1 MGPKKKKGDGS
12 EDTGKPKNS
21 KLNKMNEMDR
31 VTNHNTQYHYQEH
44 QRNQD
49 FDQVKYLERRM
60 AEEQEGKKRKEE
72 MVAGYLRFS

>member
-31 VTNHNTQYHYQEH
+31 V
-44 QRNQD
+44 
-49 FDQVKYLERRM
+49 
-60 AEEQEGKKRKEE
+60 RKIHISGVIIMNLSGE
-72 MVAGYLRFS
+72 VP

>member
-31 VTNHNTQYHYQEH
+31 V
-44 QRNQD
+44 
-49 FDQVKYLERRM
+49 
-60 AEEQEGKKRKEE
+60 RKIHISKHGVIIMNLSGE
-72 MVAGYLRFS
+72 VP

>member
-31 VTNHNTQYHYQEH
+31 VESNSLSLSGPSVHCSAL
-44 QRNQD
+44 
-49 FDQVKYLERRM
+49 K
-60 AEEQEGKKRKEE
+60 
-72 MVAGYLRFS
+72 